1 MTTTTKLHTET
12 ATEVSQDVFAQ
23 VEAMGH
29 EQVVF
34 CNDPHTGLRAIIG
47 IHNTTLG
54 PALGGTRM
62 WNYANEG
69 EALRDALR
77 LSRGMTFKNA
87 IAGLNIGG
95 GKAVIIGDS
104 RKDKNEMLL
113 RRYGKFVQG
122 LNGHYITAEDVGMNT
137 DDMEHIAQET
147 DYATGTHE
155 SEGGAGDP
163 SPVTALGTYM
173 GMKAAAQKAYGSDSL
188 SGKKVAVQGVGHVGQ
203 YLIDHLIKENCEVFI
218 TDIYEDQ
225 VQSVTQK
232 HAGIK
237 VVAPDEIY
245 DLDVDIYAPCALGAT
260 VNDQTLERLRCQII
274 AGCANNQLD
283 NEEAH
288 GNRCLEKGIIYAPD
302 FLINAGGVINVY
314 SEVFGKSREWVTR
327 RTEKLYDM
335 TLEVLERSY
344 AEKKNAQQVA
354 IEMAIQRI
362 EAAAKLQASL

>member
-1 MTTTTKLHTET
+1 MTTTEEITTT
-12 ATEVSQDVFAQ
+12 SQVTNNVFAQ

-34 CNDPHTGLRAIIG
+34 CNDLHTGLKAIIG

-62 WNYANEG
+62 WNYANEA
-69 EALRDALR
+69 EALKDALR

-104 RKDKNEMLL
+104 RKDKSEMLL

-122 LNGHYITAEDVGMNT
+122 LNGRYITAEDVGMST
-137 DDMEHIAQET
+137 DDMDYVAQET
-147 DYATGTHE
+147 DYATGIHE
-155 SEGGAGDP
+155 SEGGSGDP
-163 SPVTALGTYM
+163 SPFTALGTYM
-173 GMKAAAQKAYGSDSL
+173 GMKAAAKKAYGSDSL
-188 SGKKVAVQGVGHVGQ
+188 NGKKVAVQGVGHVGQ
-203 YLIDHLIKENCEVFI
+203 YIIDHLMKEGCEVYI

-225 VQSVTQK
+225 IKAVTDKYPHIQ
-232 HAGIK
+232 
-237 VVAPDEIY
+237 VVKPEEIY

-260 VNDQTLERLRCQII
+260 LNDDTLERLRCQIV
-274 AGCANNQLD
+274 AGCANNQLED
-283 NEEAH
+283 EQKH
-288 GNRCLEKGIIYAPD
+288 GDLCLRKGIVYAPD

-314 SEVFGKSREWVTR
+314 SEVAGKSREWVQR

-335 TLEVLERSY
+335 TLEVLNRSY
-344 AEKKNAQQVA
+344 AEKKNVQQVA

-362 EAAAKLQASL
+362 EAAAKLQASR